1 MILQLL
7 MLNANGI
14 FGKAANNLHIYLHF
28 NERRS
33 ELASISSIF
42 FNVWRKF
49 FTEST
54 EQQKIL

>member
-1 MILQLL
+1 M

-14 FGKAANNLHIYLHF
+14 SGKAANKLHIYLLF

-33 ELASISSIF
+33 ELASISPIF
-42 FNVWRKF
+42 LMFGGKF
-49 FTEST
+49 FTEGT

>member
-1 MILQLL
+1 